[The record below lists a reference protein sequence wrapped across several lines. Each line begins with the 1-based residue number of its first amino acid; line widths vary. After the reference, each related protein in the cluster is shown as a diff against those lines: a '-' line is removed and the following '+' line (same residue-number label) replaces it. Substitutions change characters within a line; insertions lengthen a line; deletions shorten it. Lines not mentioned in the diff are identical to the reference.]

1 MTSAMAS
8 ATSLEAIGTT
18 LEAKKS
24 PSGSAKVTKPK
35 SAIRGS
41 PLSAK
46 LTLVEKDLSSFSPE
60 PAGKAHRAS
69 TLEDWFQRRRAQW
82 ARSRGHTT
90 HVMPF
95 TGYGSEGWIRVLSR
109 VLLLKP
115 RPSRT
120 GKQRKVRGWRSFT
133 GVPVAGALVRIQIGD
148 EDFEVTADRGGVID
162 QVIPVDLPP
171 GWHTITL
178 SSDDSLP
185 VTADIRVV
193 SEASS
198 LGIICDVDDT
208 VMVTALPRPF
218 LAAWNSFVRDE
229 HARRPV
235 PGMAVLLDRLQR
247 DNPDTPV
254 IYLST
259 GAWNVAATLT
269 RFLSRH
275 LYPMGPLLLTDWGP
289 THDRWFRSGR
299 AHKRANLTRLALEFP
314 HIKWILI
321 GDDGQHDETL
331 YAELAMGHP
340 ESVRAIA
347 IRELL
352 APEALFAGGRRH
364 FDRTHNPVSIPW
376 VSAPNGAG
384 LASELRK
391 LGILKA

>member
-1 MTSAMAS
+1 MDKDAS
-8 ATSLEAIGTT
+8 SVSRET
-18 LEAKKS
+18 
-24 PSGSAKVTKPK
+24 
-35 SAIRGS
+35 
-41 PLSAK
+41 
-46 LTLVEKDLSSFSPE
+46 
-60 PAGKAHRAS
+60 AGRVHRAS
-69 TLEDWFQRRRAQW
+69 ALEDWFQSKRARW
-82 ARSRGHTT
+82 VSSRGHTP
-90 HVMPF
+90 HIMPF
-95 TGYGSEGWIRVLSR
+95 IGYGSEGWIRVLSR

-115 RPSRT
+115 RVSRT

-133 GVPVAGALVRIQIGD
+133 GVPIAGALVTIRIGQ

-178 SSDDSLP
+178 SSEGSSP
-185 VTADIRVV
+185 ISAQIRVV
-193 SEASS
+193 PKSS
-198 LGIICDVDDT
+198 NLGIICDIDDT

-247 DNPDTPV
+247 DNPEAPV

-259 GAWNVAATLT
+259 GAWNVAPTLE

-275 LYPMGPLLLTDWGP
+275 LYPSGPLLLTDWGP

-299 AHKRANLTRLALEFP
+299 AHKRHNLDRLAREFP
-314 HIKWILI
+314 HLQWILI
-321 GDDGQHDETL
+321 GDDGQHDEIL
-331 YAELAMGHP
+331 YAELAMAHP
-340 ESVRAIA
+340 QSVRAIA

-352 APEALFAGGRRH
+352 APEALLAGGRRH
-364 FDRTHNPVSIPW
+364 FDRTHNPLTIPW

-384 LASELRK
+384 LASEFRK
-391 LGILKA
+391 LGILTR

>member
-1 MTSAMAS
+1 
-8 ATSLEAIGTT
+8 
-18 LEAKKS
+18 
-24 PSGSAKVTKPK
+24 V
-35 SAIRGS
+35 
-41 PLSAK
+41 SAK
-46 LTLVEKDLSSFSPE
+46 LTPVDNNSSRDSSERAEKV
-60 PAGKAHRAS
+60 HRAS
-69 TLEDWFQRRRAQW
+69 ALEDQVQRLRCRW
-82 ARSRGHTT
+82 ARSLGHTT
-90 HVMPF
+90 HIMPF

-115 RPSRT
+115 RPSIT

-133 GVPVAGALVRIQIGD
+133 GVPVAGAIVTIHIG
-148 EDFEVTADRGGVID
+148 EEEFEVTADRGGVID

-178 SSDDSLP
+178 ASDDSLP
-185 VTADIRVV
+185 VAARIRVV
-193 SEASS
+193 PETAD
-198 LGIICDVDDT
+198 LGIICDIDDT
-208 VMVTALPRPF
+208 VMVTALPRPL

-229 HARRPV
+229 NARRPV

-247 DNPDTPV
+247 DNPDAPV
-254 IYLST
+254 VYLST

-275 LYPMGPLLLTDWGP
+275 LYPLGPLLLTDWGP

-299 AHKRANLTRLALEFP
+299 AHKRHNLQRLAAEFP
-314 HIKWILI
+314 HLKWILI
-321 GDDGQHDETL
+321 GDDGQHDENL
-331 YAELAMGHP
+331 YAELAMARP

-352 APEALFAGGRRH
+352 APEALLAGGRRH
-364 FDRTHNPVSIPW
+364 FDRTHNPLTIPW

-391 LGILKA
+391 LGILDES

>member
-1 MTSAMAS
+1 
-8 ATSLEAIGTT
+8 
-18 LEAKKS
+18 
-24 PSGSAKVTKPK
+24 
-35 SAIRGS
+35 
-41 PLSAK
+41 
-46 LTLVEKDLSSFSPE
+46 
-60 PAGKAHRAS
+60 
-69 TLEDWFQRRRAQW
+69 
-82 ARSRGHTT
+82 
-90 HVMPF
+90 MPF

-193 SEASS
+193 SESSS

-259 GAWNVAATLT
+259 GAWNVAANLT

-275 LYPMGPLLLTDWGP
+275 LYPLGPLLLTDWGP

-299 AHKRANLTRLALEFP
+299 AHKRANLTRLAREFP

-331 YAELAMGHP
+331 YAELAMEHP

>member
-1 MTSAMAS
+1 M
-8 ATSLEAIGTT
+8 
-18 LEAKKS
+18 
-24 PSGSAKVTKPK
+24 
-35 SAIRGS
+35 
-41 PLSAK
+41 
-46 LTLVEKDLSSFSPE
+46 
-60 PAGKAHRAS
+60 
-69 TLEDWFQRRRAQW
+69 RRALW
-82 ARSRGHTT
+82 ARSRGHIT

-95 TGYGSEGWIRVLSR
+95 TGYGSPGWIRVLSR

-115 RPSRT
+115 RPSST

-133 GVPVAGALVRIQIGD
+133 GVPVAGALVTIHIGD
-148 EDFEVTADRGGVID
+148 QNFQVTADRGGVID
-162 QVIPVDLPP
+162 HVIPVNLPP

-178 SSDDSLP
+178 SCDDSL
-185 VTADIRVV
+185 VVSTRIHVV
-193 SEASS
+193 SEKSS
-198 LGIICDVDDT
+198 VGIICDIDDT

-229 HARRPV
+229 NARRPV

-275 LYPMGPLLLTDWGP
+275 LYPHGPLLLTDWGP

-299 AHKRANLTRLALEFP
+299 AHKRHNLTRLAEEFP
-314 HIKWILI
+314 HIKWILV

-331 YAELAMGHP
+331 YAELAMAHP

-352 APEALFAGGRRH
+352 APEALLAGGRRH
-364 FDRTHNPVSIPW
+364 FDRTHNPLAIPW

-391 LGILKA
+391 LGLLKA

>member
-1 MTSAMAS
+1 
-8 ATSLEAIGTT
+8 
-18 LEAKKS
+18 
-24 PSGSAKVTKPK
+24 
-35 SAIRGS
+35 
-41 PLSAK
+41 
-46 LTLVEKDLSSFSPE
+46 
-60 PAGKAHRAS
+60 
-69 TLEDWFQRRRAQW
+69 
-82 ARSRGHTT
+82 
-90 HVMPF
+90 MPF

-193 SEASS
+193 SESSS

-208 VMVTALPRPF
+208 VMVTALPRPL

-275 LYPMGPLLLTDWGP
+275 LYPLGPLLLTDWGP

-299 AHKRANLTRLALEFP
+299 AHKRANLTRLAREFP
-314 HIKWILI
+314 HLKWILI

-331 YAELAMGHP
+331 YAELAMEHP
-340 ESVRAIA
+340 RVSGRSQFVNSWHLKPCLLVAADTLIEPT
-347 IRELL
+347 IRCLS
-352 APEALFAGGRRH
+352 PGFQH
-364 FDRTHNPVSIPW
+364 
-376 VSAPNGAG
+376 PNGAG

-391 LGILKA
+391 LGILKSLRTLIPLGVFDIV